1 MAAEVL
7 LTMKANLITYE
18 CKAGAS
24 GDKQTGQLGFTLM
37 ETAIALVVMM
47 VVGLGAASLFFYA
60 VGANSNARDR
70 ELSMAVAQQQMEI
83 LRNAKFENLDAT
95 VSAFGGANKTVTS
108 ADLPY
113 TVVTS
118 ITNTVAGDATKKT
131 ITVQVTPKGATGVA
145 AITRVFGG
153 VTLVTQRSTKE
164 MGPNRG
170 A

>member
-1 MAAEVL
+1 MKPN
-7 LTMKANLITYE
+7 LTTYE
-18 CKAGAS
+18 CKAVAINT
-24 GDKQTGQLGFTLM
+24 KQNGQRGFTLM

-60 VGANSNARDR
+60 VGANSKARDR
-70 ELSMAVAQQQMEI
+70 ELAMAVAQQQIEI

-95 VSAFGGANKTVTS
+95 VAAFGGANKTVTS

-113 TVVTS
+113 TVVTTIANS
-118 ITNTVAGDATKKT
+118 VAGDATKKT

-145 AITRVFGG
+145 AITQVFGG

-164 MGPNRG
+164 LGPNRG